1 MNLVIGILSLV
12 ILFLPNL
19 NDTIKLNLYMMLF
32 NSIISKII
40 ILNIILFSFI
50 ENKQIGI
57 LLTIIF
63 FIILSFDKKKI
74 KEEFISY
81 YKKK

>member
-1 MNLVIGILSLV
+1 MNILVGILSL
-12 ILFLPNL
+12 IIIFIHKL

-50 ENKQIGI
+50 ENIQIGI

-81 YKKK
+81 YKK

>member
-1 MNLVIGILSLV
+1 MNLLVGILSL
-12 ILFLPNL
+12 IIIFIHKL

-50 ENKQIGI
+50 ENVQIGI

-81 YKKK
+81 YKK

>member
-1 MNLVIGILSLV
+1 MNILVGILSL
-12 ILFLPNL
+12 IIIFIHKL

-50 ENKQIGI
+50 ENVQIGI

-81 YKKK
+81 YKK

>member
-1 MNLVIGILSLV
+1 MNILVGILSL
-12 ILFLPNL
+12 IIIFIHKL

-50 ENKQIGI
+50 ENIQIGI

-81 YKKK
+81 YNK